1 MSGRSWIVGTER
13 AKVNPRLVL
22 LTEEKEAMRVGVDEQ
37 VEKDTLNVV
46 SLFGGMNLG
55 QELVMSDP
63 LSDLL
68 TEGELLEDELHEK
81 IEFKVR
87 NVVDENQFPDQAM
100 FVLDQQLKSLKSS
113 LKRISFY
120 MDDVEDLLPR

>member
-1 MSGRSWIVGTER
+1 MLS
-13 AKVNPRLVL
+13 NPSKVL

-55 QELVMSDP
+55 QELVINDP

-68 TEGELLEDELHEK
+68 TEGELQEDELLEK

-87 NVVDENQFPDQAM
+87 SVVDENQFPDQAM